1 MPPTVSGPP
10 CNYLVIGHDGAA
22 VIEIRLLGRFS
33 VRRSGEEVPP
43 GAFGG
48 RLARSLVRLLVTQ
61 RGRFVSLDTLTDAL
75 WPTRPPADPAAN
87 LRILVKRA
95 RAALGDATIL
105 TEPGGYSFAAGDDC
119 CVDAE
124 QFLAAVEAGRQHLAA
139 GQTGAAL
146 REFRQALEL
155 WGGDPLPE
163 DAYEEWAQE
172 TRAALARARL
182 QALEDG
188 AAAALAL
195 RDPAEAAALAELAVA
210 QEPLREPATVLLAQA
225 LAASGDTVAALRAID
240 TLRRRLAEEVG
251 MPLSAETTELETSL
265 QRGEGAVTHSRPSV
279 IPRARPAFEGLAFV
293 GRANEL
299 DGVLA
304 AAAVATTA
312 PEAPI
317 VLVAGA
323 AGVGKSR
330 LLTETAARAGIAV
343 LSTRAFLPER
353 NEPWGLARSL
363 LREVLALD
371 LDAAQAVPDRA
382 ADALADVLPEIEEL
396 RPVRS
401 VPVDPESRRALALEA
416 AVRLTAAAAAK
427 GVLVIADDLQW
438 ADATSLAFL
447 GMIARRVHGA
457 ALVLAYRP
465 EDVVPDGPVATF
477 LEELR
482 SLPQSVIDVP
492 VGPLSPET
500 ISILLPDA
508 ELAQTIARETDCT
521 ALAVVEVIR
530 GLTSRGVI
538 EPDVGGRF
546 HTKTPDAHELASEF
560 ARSGQRRAI
569 QIRAERQPAGRR
581 QTLGLLALLGRE
593 TPARIVAQARDLPQA
608 AVLDE
613 LDLLAR
619 AGLARLGD
627 NGWAT
632 AHDLIGEVVADGLE
646 RSERGRLHQLL
657 ARALDDEGGDRSE
670 VARHLAGA
678 GDRAAATRAYA
689 AAAAEALD
697 RFAAEEAREL
707 ADAGLALGS
716 EHTVRAPLLRTRAEA
731 RALRGD
737 LSGARDDLRTALV
750 GASPGPDHALLL
762 ARIAELTAS
771 LDGYGQAADMF
782 DLAIT
787 EAGGDPAAR
796 AEILAAAAIIDI
808 SLNEMD
814 RATARADEALA
825 LFERLEDPAGVASI
839 LDVRGGRAFLQGHLV
854 EATEFLE
861 RAARLYRDAG
871 RLLKVGTVHS
881 SRGFIL
887 SVLGRPEE
895 GLAAVDESIEL
906 ERTLGQTE
914 GEAIC
919 FLHRSDVCCAL
930 GRADD
935 ARAAALAS
943 LELSRAVGSR
953 SSVAGALMELASA
966 HEAAGEVDKAD
977 ELLRE
982 ALDLGVDVPWVT
994 SWGFGRLASLQS
1006 LLGDLAAAE
1015 EYANRALQE
1024 GVGFG
1029 DLEARLVLA
1038 EVALARG
1045 DPDGERLAADALD
1058 AAEAAGYRYRPTRQR
1073 LLARAVRPPQPD
1085 RSDSEPRREHKT
1097 FMFTDIVGSTT
1108 LLEAVGDKAWDHL
1121 LRWHDQ
1127 TLRSLFTEH
1136 GGIEVNRIGDGFFVA
1151 FDQPDAAIR
1160 CAVEIQRALARHRVD
1175 HGFAPGVRIGLHEAE
1190 ATREG
1195 SDYQGRGVHEAARI
1209 AGVADGD
1216 EILISSPVAAH
1227 VDSWPLSAPRAVKL
1241 KGLRQPID
1249 VFTVAWH

>member
-1 MPPTVSGPP
+1 
-10 CNYLVIGHDGAA
+10 VIGHDGAP

-61 RGRFVSLDTLTDAL
+61 RGRFVSLDTLTEAL

-95 RAALGDATIL
+95 RGALGDAAIL
-105 TEPGGYSFAAGDDC
+105 TEPGGYSFAAGEDC
-119 CVDAE
+119 LVDTE
-124 QFLAAVEAGRQHLAA
+124 RFLAAAEAGRQHVGT
-139 GQTGAAL
+139 GQMGAAL
-146 REFRQALEL
+146 REFRRALDL
-155 WGGDPLPE
+155 WGGEPLPE

-172 TRAALARARL
+172 PRAMLMRVRL

-188 AAAALAL
+188 AGAALAL
-195 RDPAEAAALAELAVA
+195 RDPTEAAALAELAVA
-210 QEPLREPATVLLAQA
+210 QEPLREPATVLLARA
-225 LAASGDTVAALRAID
+225 LAASGDSVAALRAID

-251 MPLSAETTELETSL
+251 MPLSVEAIELETSL
-265 QRGEGAVTHSRPSV
+265 QRGDAAVAGIRPSV

-293 GRANEL
+293 GREDEL
-299 DGVLA
+299 DAVLA
-304 AAAVATTA
+304 ASAMATTE
-312 PEAPI
+312 PEPPI
-317 VLVAGA
+317 VLVAGS
-323 AGVGKSR
+323 AGAGKSR
-330 LLTETAARAGIAV
+330 LLSETAARAGIAV

-382 ADALADVLPEIEEL
+382 ADALADVLPEIVEL

-401 VPVDPESRRALALEA
+401 VTVDPESRRALALEA

-427 GVLVIADDLQW
+427 GALVIADDLQW

-447 GMIARRVHGA
+447 GMVARRVHGA

-482 SLPQSVIDVP
+482 SQPQPVIDVP

-500 ISILLPDA
+500 ISALISDP
-508 ELAQTIARETDCT
+508 ELARTIASETDRT
-521 ALAVVEVIR
+521 PLAVVEVIR
-530 GLTSRGVI
+530 GLTSQGVI

-546 HTKTPDAHELASEF
+546 QTRTPEAHQAAAEI

-569 QIRAERQPAGRR
+569 QTRSERQPAGRR

-593 TPARIVAQARDLPQA
+593 TPARIVAQARNLPQPT
-608 AVLDE
+608 VLDE

-627 NGWAT
+627 GGWAT

-657 ARALDDEGGDRSE
+657 AQALDDAGGDRSE

-678 GDRAAATRAYA
+678 GDRAAATLAYA
-689 AAAAEALD
+689 AAASEALD
-697 RFAAEEAREL
+697 RFAADETRQL
-707 ADAGLALGS
+707 ADSGLALDPEPSSSG
-716 EHTVRAPLLRTRAEA
+716 RLLRTRAEA

-737 LSGARDDLRTALV
+737 LPGARDDLRVALTV
-750 GASPGPDHALLL
+750 ASPGPDHARVL
-762 ARIAELTAS
+762 ARIADLTGT
-771 LDGYGQAADMF
+771 LVGFGPAAEMF
-782 DLAIT
+782 DIAIT
-787 EAGGDPAAR
+787 EAGGDALAR
-796 AEILAAAAIIDI
+796 AEILAAAAIVDV

-814 RATARADEALA
+814 RAAMRADEALA
-825 LFERLEDPAGVASI
+825 LFERLGDPSGVASI
-839 LDVRGGRAFLQGHLV
+839 LDVRAGRAFLQGHLP
-854 EATEFLE
+854 EAADLYGRT
-861 RAARLYRDAG
+861 ARLYRDAG
-871 RLLKVGTVHS
+871 RLLRVGTVQS
-881 SRGFIL
+881 SGGVIL
-887 SVLGRPEE
+887 AFLGRTDEA
-895 GLAAVDESIEL
+895 LAAINEALEL
-906 ERTLGQTE
+906 ERTLGQRE

-919 FLHRSDVCCAL
+919 TLHRSQVFYGL
-930 GRADD
+930 GRADE
-935 ARAAALAS
+935 ALADATTG
-943 LELSRAVGSR
+943 LELSRSVGSH
-953 SSVAGALMELASA
+953 SSVAWGLMVLAQA
-966 HEAAGEVDKAD
+966 HEIAGEPEQAEAKF
-977 ELLRE
+977 RE
-982 ALDLGVDVPWVT
+982 SVEAGSAIPWVA
-994 SWGFGRLASLQS
+994 SWAFGRWASFKAGQ
-1006 LLGDLAAAE
+1006 GDHTVAE
-1015 EYANRALQE
+1015 DYANRALRA
-1024 GVGFG
+1024 GVGFAEH
-1029 DLEARLVLA
+1029 EARLVLA
-1038 EVALARG
+1038 EVALLRG
-1045 DPDGERLAADALD
+1045 DPDAERRAVEALD
-1058 AAEAAGYRYRPTRQR
+1058 EAEANGYRYGPTHQR
-1073 LLARAVRPPQPD
+1073 LLDRAMQPSPRPRQEAR
-1085 RSDSEPRREHKT
+1085 SRREHKT

-1108 LLEAVGDKAWDHL
+1108 LLEAVGDTAWDHL

-1127 TLRSLFTEH
+1127 TLRSLFAAH
-1136 GGIEVNRIGDGFFVA
+1136 GGTEINRIGDGFFVA
-1151 FDQPDAAIR
+1151 FDRADAAVR

-1209 AGVADGD
+1209 AGAAQGD
-1216 EILISSPVAAH
+1216 EILVSAPVAARAEAGK
-1227 VDSWPLSAPRAVKL
+1227 LSGPKAVHL
-1241 KGLRQPID
+1241 KGLSRPVD
-1249 VFTVAWH
+1249 VFTVDWR